1 MSSDLRHLVITDFNR
16 HYKDSG
22 YIQEY
27 ALKLV
32 EDLINAGQIYEAE
45 NVLIRFAEKDKT
57 GIEFHC
63 MNAGSGKDL
72 TNAINS
78 LLTSLPDKFEWAVTY
93 YDNPRIS
100 ELAKYSYFPSSVRK
114 IDDGA
119 YRTYEM
125 YFDLR
130 VKNGLPS

>member
-1 MSSDLRHLVITDFNR
+1 MSSDLRHIVVTDFNR
-16 HYKDSG
+16 HYRDSE
-22 YIQEY
+22 YIQDY

-32 EDLINAGQIYEAE
+32 DDLIEAGQIFEAE
-45 NVLIRFAEKDKT
+45 NVLIRFSVKDKF

-78 LLTSLPDKFEWAVTY
+78 LLRSIPDQFDWAVTY

-100 ELAKYSYFPSSVRK
+100 ELAKYSYFPVSIRK
-114 IDDGA
+114 IDEGA

-130 VKNGLPS
+130 VKNGLSS

>member
-1 MSSDLRHLVITDFNR
+1 MSGDLRHIVVTDFNR
-16 HYKDSG
+16 HYHDTD

-32 EDLINAGQIYEAE
+32 GDLIDANQIFESE
-45 NVLIRFAEKDKT
+45 NVLIRFSRQDDKT
-57 GIEFHC
+57 LEFHC

-78 LLTSLPDKFEWAVTY
+78 LLKSVADQFERAVTY

-100 ELAKYSYFPSSVRK
+100 ELAKYSYFPTTVRK
-114 IDDGA
+114 IDEGV
-119 YRTYEM
+119 YRTYGM
-125 YFDLR
+125 YFDLG
-130 VKNGLPS
+130 VK